1 MSGKEAANFYGLSRS
16 AFKKRDKRAEFRV
29 PLFQE
34 SDMTVFFSKW
44 R

>member
-1 MSGKEAANFYGLSRS
+1 MDCPGAR
-16 AFKKRDKRAEFRV
+16 FKKRDKRAEFPV

-34 SDMTVFFSKW
+34 SDMIVFFLSN